1 MGKIIL
7 EFDSVEESI
16 EARNALNGT
25 KWKIAMWDL
34 DQKLRAMVKHGYAM
48 YGNRELTDEE
58 HKMAQEIRDELYRIL
73 NQANLDLED

>member
-7 EFDSVEESI
+7 EFDSIEESV
-16 EARNALNGT
+16 EARSALDGS

-34 DQKLRAMVKHGYAM
+34 DQKLRSMVKHGYAM

-58 HKMAQEIRDELYRIL
+58 QKITGEVRDELYRIL

>member
-7 EFDSVEESI
+7 EFDSIEESI

-58 HKMAQEIRDELYRIL
+58 HKMAQEIRDELNKIL

>member
-34 DQKLRAMVKHGYAM
+34 DQKLRGMVKHGYAM

-58 HKMAQEIRDELYRIL
+58 HKMAQEIRDELHRIL

>member
-7 EFDSVEESI
+7 EFDSIEESV
-16 EARNALNGT
+16 EARSALDGS

-34 DQKLRAMVKHGYAM
+34 DQKLRSMVKHGYAM

-58 HKMAQEIRDELYRIL
+58 QKIAEEVRDELYRIL

>member
-7 EFDSVEESI
+7 EFDSIEESI
-16 EARNALNGT
+16 EVRNALNGT

-48 YGNRELTDEE
+48 YGNRELTNEE
-58 HKMAQEIRDELYRIL
+58 QKMAQEIRDELNRIL

>member
-7 EFDSVEESI
+7 EFDSIEESI
-16 EARNALNGT
+16 EARNALDGT

-58 HKMAQEIRDELYRIL
+58 HKMAQEIRDELNRIL
-73 NQANLDLED
+73 NQSNLDLEN

>member
-34 DQKLRAMVKHGYAM
+34 DQKLRGMVKHGYAM

>member
-7 EFDSVEESI
+7 EFDSIEESI

-58 HKMAQEIRDELYRIL
+58 HKMAQEIRDELNRIL
-73 NQANLDLED
+73 NQANLDLEN

>member
-16 EARNALNGT
+16 KAKNALDGT

-34 DQKLRAMVKHGYAM
+34 DQKLRTVSKHGYSM
-48 YGNRELTDEE
+48 FGNFEASDEE
-58 HKMAQEIRDELYRIL
+58 LKVVKEIRDEIRKIL
-73 NQANLDLED
+73 NDSKLDLED

>member
-34 DQKLRAMVKHGYAM
+34 DQKLRGMVKHGYAM

-58 HKMAQEIRDELYRIL
+58 HKMAQEIRDELHRIL
-73 NQANLDLED
+73 SQANLDLED

>member
-7 EFDSVEESI
+7 EFDSVEESV
-16 EARNALNGT
+16 EARTALDGT

-34 DQKLRAMVKHGYAM
+34 DQVLRSVVRHDVSLF
-48 YGNRELTDEE
+48 GNHEASSEE
-58 HKMAQEIRDELYRIL
+58 HKVCDKIRDEMRKIL

>member
-1 MGKIIL
+1 MGKII
-7 EFDSVEESI
+7 EFDSIEESI
-16 EARNALNGT
+16 EARNALDGT

-58 HKMAQEIRDELYRIL
+58 HKMAQEIRDELNRIL

>member
-25 KWKIAMWDL
+25 NWKIAVWDL
-34 DQKLRAMVKHGYAM
+34 DQKLRGMVKHGYAM

-58 HKMAQEIRDELYRIL
+58 HKMVQEIRDELHRIL

>member
-25 KWKIAMWDL
+25 NWKIAVWDL
-34 DQKLRAMVKHGYAM
+34 DQKLRGMVKHGYAL

>member
-7 EFDSVEESI
+7 EFDSIEESV
-16 EARNALNGT
+16 EARNALDGT

-34 DQKLRAMVKHGYAM
+34 DQKLRGMVKHGYDM
-48 YGNRELTDEE
+48 NSNRELTDDE
-58 HKMAQEIRDELYRIL
+58 HKLAQQIRDELHRIL

>member
-7 EFDSVEESI
+7 EFDSIEESI

-48 YGNRELTDEE
+48 YGHRELTDEE
-58 HKMAQEIRDELYRIL
+58 HKMAQEIRDELNRIL